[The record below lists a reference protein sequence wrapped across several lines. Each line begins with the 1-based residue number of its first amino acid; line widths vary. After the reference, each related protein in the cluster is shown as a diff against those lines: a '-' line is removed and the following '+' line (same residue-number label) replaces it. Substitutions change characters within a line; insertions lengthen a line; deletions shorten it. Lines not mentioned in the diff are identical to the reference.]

1 MDDFNLATLNQSKN
15 EWGSR
20 LVNILTPFMIEGL
33 RSIFDESF
41 RLCKENGETS
51 KYLMTFQ
58 NFISRIPKW
67 NANIIEAER
76 ARIVEKSGCSYLED
90 LVTCVYIIQLKLLTA
105 IRVGQKQKKIDIN
118 IPKIDDFIHK
128 VYITIARK
136 IYKYV
141 YLFEV
146 NIPPLQTQKNN
157 RELELLVQESIL
169 NTIRESIPIE
179 AILRAYMDETTEEE
193 YIEEIKEQ
201 LIENK
206 TKPIAAQVPVE
217 SVGLGA
223 SVIAASTEELSSAN
237 ASANAS
243 ANTSVFNEV
252 SKLAGMGSIDTAI
265 KFNDTDFVRDTDNNE
280 NLVNAPKNI
289 DRLEEISA
297 IRYNQR
303 KQDEEDDDDGSIKL
317 NISDQTVSL
326 NDLEVYNMDEP
337 KLEIS
342 DLEEFTLPDLMSDS
356 NA

>member
-1 MDDFNLATLNQSKN
+1 MDDFNVATLNQSKN

-20 LVNILTPFMIEGL
+20 LVNILPPFMIEGL

-41 RLCKENGETS
+41 RLCKENGETN

-128 VYITIARK
+128 IYITIARK

-179 AILRAYMDETTEEE
+179 TILRAYMDETTEEE

-206 TKPIAAQVPVE
+206 TKPTVALAPIK

-223 SVIAASTEELSSAN
+223 SVIAATEESTRT
-237 ASANAS
+237 S
-243 ANTSVFNEV
+243 ANTSAFNEV
-252 SKLAGMGSIDTAI
+252 SKLAGLGSIDTAI

-280 NLVNAPKNI
+280 NLVNAPKDI

-303 KQDEEDDDDGSIKL
+303 KQDEEDDDDGSMKL

-337 KLEIS
+337 NLEIS

>member
-1 MDDFNLATLNQSKN
+1 
-15 EWGSR
+15 
-20 LVNILTPFMIEGL
+20 
-33 RSIFDESF
+33 
-41 RLCKENGETS
+41 
-51 KYLMTFQ
+51 
-58 NFISRIPKW
+58 
-67 NANIIEAER
+67 
-76 ARIVEKSGCSYLED
+76 
-90 LVTCVYIIQLKLLTA
+90 
-105 IRVGQKQKKIDIN
+105 
-118 IPKIDDFIHK
+118 
-128 VYITIARK
+128 
-136 IYKYV
+136 
-141 YLFEV
+141 V

-206 TKPIAAQVPVE
+206 SKPTVASIPVE

-223 SVIAASTEELSSAN
+223 SVIAATEESTN

-243 ANTSVFNEV
+243 TFNEV
-252 SKLAGMGSIDTAI
+252 SKLAGLSSTIDTAI

-337 KLEIS
+337 KFEIS

>member
-1 MDDFNLATLNQSKN
+1 MDDFNVATLNQSKN

-128 VYITIARK
+128 IYITIARK

-206 TKPIAAQVPVE
+206 TKPTVALAPIE

-223 SVIAASTEELSSAN
+223 SVIAATEESTST
-237 ASANAS
+237 S
-243 ANTSVFNEV
+243 ANTSAFNEV
-252 SKLAGMGSIDTAI
+252 SKLAGLGSIDTAI

-303 KQDEEDDDDGSIKL
+303 KQDEEDDDDGSVKL
-317 NISDQTVSL
+317 NISDQSVSL

-337 KLEIS
+337 KFEIS

>member
-41 RLCKENGETS
+41 RLCKENGETN

-67 NANIIEAER
+67 NSNIIEAER
-76 ARIVEKSGCSYLED
+76 ARIIEKSGCSYLED

-206 TKPIAAQVPVE
+206 TKPIASVPVE
-217 SVGLGA
+217 STALGA
-223 SVIAASTEELSSAN
+223 SVVAGEATEELTSFT
-237 ASANAS
+237 
-243 ANTSVFNEV
+243 ANTNAFNEV
-252 SKLAGMGSIDTAI
+252 SKLAGLGSIDTAI

-303 KQDEEDDDDGSIKL
+303 KQDEEDDDDDGSMKL

-337 KLEIS
+337 NLEIS

>member
-1 MDDFNLATLNQSKN
+1 MDDFNVATLNQSKN

-41 RLCKENGETS
+41 RLCKENGETN

-67 NANIIEAER
+67 NTNIIEAER

-128 VYITIARK
+128 IYITIARK

-206 TKPIAAQVPVE
+206 SKPIASLPVAAVPVE

-223 SVIAASTEELSSAN
+223 SVVAATDESTS
-237 ASANAS
+237 
-243 ANTSVFNEV
+243 NTFNEI
-252 SKLAGMGSIDTAI
+252 SKLAGMSSIDTAI
-265 KFNDTDFVRDTDNNE
+265 KFNDTDFVRDENNNE

-303 KQDEEDDDDGSIKL
+303 KQDEEDEDDGSMKL
-317 NISDQTVSL
+317 NISDQSVSL

-337 KLEIS
+337 KFEIS

>member
-67 NANIIEAER
+67 NSNIIEAER

-206 TKPIAAQVPVE
+206 TKPVASVPVE
-217 SVGLGA
+217 SSGLGA
-223 SVIAASTEELSSAN
+223 SVVASTEESTSAN
-237 ASANAS
+237 ASA
-243 ANTSVFNEV
+243 FNEV
-252 SKLAGMGSIDTAI
+252 SKLAGLGSIDTAI

-303 KQDEEDDDDGSIKL
+303 KQDEEDEDDGSMKL
-317 NISDQTVSL
+317 NISDQSVSL

-337 KLEIS
+337 KFEIS

>member
-41 RLCKENGETS
+41 RLCKENGETN

-67 NANIIEAER
+67 NSNIIEAER
-76 ARIVEKSGCSYLED
+76 ARIIEKSGCSYLED

-206 TKPIAAQVPVE
+206 TKPIASVPVE
-217 SVGLGA
+217 STALGA
-223 SVIAASTEELSSAN
+223 SVV
-237 ASANAS
+237 ASAEASEESSSFSSNTNA
-243 ANTSVFNEV
+243 FNEV
-252 SKLAGMGSIDTAI
+252 SKLAGLGSIDTAI

-303 KQDEEDDDDGSIKL
+303 KQDEEDDDDGSMKL

-337 KLEIS
+337 NLEIS
-342 DLEEFTLPDLMSDS
+342 DLEEFTLPDLMSDL